1 MTTLVRRG
9 DMFWANLDP
18 TVGVEIKKTRPVV
31 VVSNNV
37 INQHSQLVIV
47 VPLTTN
53 VARLSPSQ
61 VLIPA
66 GEGGLSQDSKAVTEQ
81 IRAMDKRR
89 LASRIGLLSNRYV
102 LLVEQAMRN
111 SLDM

>member
-9 DMFWANLDP
+9 DVFWANLDP